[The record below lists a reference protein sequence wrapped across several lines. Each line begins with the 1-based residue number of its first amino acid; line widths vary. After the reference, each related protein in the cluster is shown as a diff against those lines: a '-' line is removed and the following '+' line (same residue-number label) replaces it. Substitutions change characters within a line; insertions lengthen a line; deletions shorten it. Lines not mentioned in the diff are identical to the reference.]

1 MARRLT
7 GRVVIATHNK
17 GKLWEMR
24 ALLAPHGVEAVSA
37 GELGLPEPEE
47 TGSTFIDK
55 ARLKALAAVA
65 ATGLPALADDS
76 GLCVDALDGAPGVY
90 SADWAG
96 EPRDFG
102 RAMDLVEAA
111 LQDKPALGP
120 PPPRASFHSTLV
132 LAWPDGHE
140 EAFEGR
146 VDGVLVFPRRGDKG
160 FGYDP
165 IFLPDGQALTFGEMM
180 ATEKNAVP
188 TDGSPPLSHRAR
200 AFVLLRDACL
210 VNPKTS
216 AGL

>member
-47 TGSTFIDK
+47 TGTTFIAN

-76 GLCVDALDGAPGVY
+76 GICVDALNGAPGVY

-111 LQDKPALGP
+111 LRDKSALGP
-120 PPPRASFHSTLV
+120 PAPRASFHSALV

-140 EAFEGR
+140 EVFEGR
-146 VDGVLVFPRRGDKG
+146 VDGDLVIPRRGDKG

-165 IFLPDGQALTFGEMM
+165 MFLPDGQALTFGEMM

-188 TDGSPPLSHRAR
+188 DDGSPPLSHRAR

-210 VNPKTS
+210 LGPK
-216 AGL
+216 ALAAL

>member
-7 GRVVIATHNK
+7 GRVVIATHNP

-24 ALLAPHGVEAVSA
+24 ALLSPHGVEAVSA

-47 TGSTFIDK
+47 TGSTFIAN

-76 GLCVDALDGAPGVY
+76 GLCVAALDGAPGVY

-102 RAMDLVEAA
+102 RAMDLVETA
-111 LQDKPALGP
+111 LRGKQALGP
-120 PPPRASFHSTLV
+120 PAPRASFHSTLV

-140 EAFEGR
+140 EMFEGR
-146 VDGVLVFPRRGDKG
+146 VDGGLVFPRRGGKG

-165 IFLPDGQALTFGEMM
+165 IFLPDGQNLTFGEMM
-180 ATEKNAVP
+180 AVEKNAVP
-188 TDGSPPLSHRAR
+188 SDGSRPLSHRAR

-210 VNPKTS
+210 AADPGS
-216 AGL
+216 

>member
-1 MARRLT
+1 MGRLLT
-7 GRVVIATHNK
+7 GRVVIATHNT

-37 GELGLPEPEE
+37 GELGLSEPEE
-47 TGSTFIDK
+47 TGSTFIAN

-76 GLCVDALDGAPGVY
+76 GICVAALEGAPGVY

-111 LQDKPALGP
+111 LRNMHGLGP
-120 PPPRASFHSTLV
+120 PAPRAAFHSTLV

-140 EAFEGR
+140 EVFEGR
-146 VDGVLVFPRRGDKG
+146 VDGDLVFPRRGDKG

-165 IFLPDGQALTFGEMM
+165 IFRPDGQSLTFGEMM
-180 ATEKNAVP
+180 AVEKNAVP
-188 TDGSPPLSHRAR
+188 SDGSLPLSHRAR

-210 VNPKTS
+210 DRGVAS
-216 AGL
+216 